1 MGCMS
6 EGALAP
12 EFLTIS
18 HFTFDQ
24 TRIKGQRR
32 QVINRQPS
40 TNTSLP
46 LSTTVWKA
54 VRSMQGQN
62 HLTPETRLPSG
73 CPADFLPHRR
83 MVESYM
89 AA

>member
-1 MGCMS
+1 MS

-32 QVINRQPS
+32 QVINRQPRTS
-40 TNTSLP
+40 TAHQHHP
-46 LSTTVWKA
+46 
-54 VRSMQGQN
+54 
-62 HLTPETRLPSG
+62 
-73 CPADFLPHRR
+73 
-83 MVESYM
+83 
-89 AA
+89 

>member
-32 QVINRQPS
+32 QVINRQPRTS
-40 TNTSLP
+40 TSTAHQHQPENMQHPAVIPCEPNHSEQWGAGTS
-46 LSTTVWKA
+46 T
-54 VRSMQGQN
+54 
-62 HLTPETRLPSG
+62 
-73 CPADFLPHRR
+73 
-83 MVESYM
+83 
-89 AA
+89 